1 METKTEEPD
10 MKTEPS
16 TELKQ
21 EELKQEP
28 VTEIK
33 VAWKNT

>member
-1 METKTEEPD
+1 

-33 VAWKNT
+33 VAWKNTWKAGVEAK